1 MEGLGIKLISTY
13 LFYNKHFSFLE
24 FFEKSQR
31 CQMVLQDNETSSDKC
46 ESLIKKLTLQL
57 LVK

>member
-1 MEGLGIKLISTY
+1 MEVFGIKLISTV

-46 ESLIKKLTLQL
+46 EYLCENLMKNSLL
-57 LVK
+57 

>member
-1 MEGLGIKLISTY
+1 MEGFGIKLISTV

-46 ESLIKKLTLQL
+46 EYLSENLMKNSLL
-57 LVK
+57 